1 MVLIIKIDNTTR
13 AILLCLTMKQ
23 VETIAAQM
31 RSGRTNVNHVSPHVS
46 VKNLT
51 ITGLNIN
58 KINNPKVNQY
68 RYFLTKS
75 LVID

>member
-1 MVLIIKIDNTTR
+1 
-13 AILLCLTMKQ
+13 MKQ
-23 VETIAAQM
+23 VETIAVQM

-46 VKNLT
+46 VKNLM

-68 RYFLTKS
+68 WYFLTKY